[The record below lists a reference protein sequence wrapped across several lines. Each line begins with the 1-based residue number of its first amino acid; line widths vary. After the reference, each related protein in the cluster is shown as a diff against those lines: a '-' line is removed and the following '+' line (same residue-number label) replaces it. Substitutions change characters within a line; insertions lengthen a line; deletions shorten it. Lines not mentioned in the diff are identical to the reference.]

1 MKQRG
6 IEKKGI
12 SLVGVL
18 LLFVMV
24 SLIVTL
30 VGYLIVRFAKV
41 EKKVQ
46 TFKSA
51 KQAAESVSL
60 AIINEINTASLSA
73 NCTVPPSNRCPVPD
87 NATCIIVLPSDI
99 EQALKASNLNG
110 TAYLKANCTGT
121 SPGSRVY
128 TILVEVNSTTG
139 VSSRIFYIYSK

>member
-1 MKQRG
+1 MKPRG
-6 IEKKGI
+6 IEKRGI

-41 EKKVQ
+41 EKQVQ

-51 KQAAESVSL
+51 KQAAESISL
-60 AIINEINTASLSA
+60 AIINEINTATLIV
-73 NCTVPPSNRCPVPD
+73 NCTPPPSDWCPVTT
-87 NATCIIVLPSDI
+87 TCVIKLPPDI

-121 SPGSRVY
+121 SPDSRVY